1 MTLKIAKD
9 KFDQV
14 KDYLADRNYEFES
27 RPHQVFL
34 ARSAGLVVNL
44 YTNGKIVIA
53 GNDTA
58 ERERVE
64 AFLETLHGE
73 LVQKNERHYAPIEI
87 FGDRI
92 GTDEAGKG
100 DYFGPLVIA
109 GVLATE
115 SQGEMLQ
122 KLGVKDSKGLSDSTI
137 QNLAIEIK
145 RLLGENQYDIVVI
158 SPIKYNLL
166 LSRMKNLNRL
176 LGWGHARVIENLL
189 QHHPTCRCAI
199 SDQFGDRSFIE
210 NALMKLGQ
218 KIQLIQTP
226 KAEREVTVAAASILA
241 KCESIRRIEA
251 MSESYGI
258 IFPRGATDVIGTAES
273 FVARF
278 GAPALLNVAKV
289 HFKTTDQLSNLSENE
304 RKLIR
309 GGKVV
314 MPADGEKTI
323 GRMDNDNLLES
334 YQLIRA
340 LKLAFRRYIQAKL
353 KNHYGSNWW
362 AAGIE
367 AHIRSSVEHR
377 YEQER
382 RMGRDVELIDCL
394 EIEDFRAIITDEKN
408 WEQIFKDNFP
418 DKEMVLARF
427 KILKSLNGA
436 VTLSHG
442 RVSEQERLD
451 VIATVR
457 YFMDSISGSDF

>member
-14 KDYLADRNYEFES
+14 KDYLAERNYEFES

-44 YTNGKIVIA
+44 YSNGKIVIA

-64 AFLETLHGE
+64 AFLATLHGE

-87 FGDRI
+87 SGDRI

-115 SQGEMLQ
+115 TQGEKLQ

-226 KAEREVTVAAASILA
+226 KAEREITVAAASILA
-241 KCESIRRIEA
+241 RSETVNRFNE
-251 MSESYGI
+251 MSKSYDVE
-258 IFPRGATDVIGTAES
+258 FPRGATDVIATAEN
-273 FVARF
+273 FVDKY
-278 GAPALLNVAKV
+278 GYKALLHVAKV
-289 HFKTTDQLSNLSENE
+289 HFKTTEKISNISKDEF
-304 RKLIR
+304 KQIKQ
-309 GGKVV
+309 GKVNV
-314 MPADGEKTI
+314 EPDVQKSAGKGGEDI
-323 GRMDNDNLLES
+323 LLE
-334 YQLIRA
+334 
-340 LKLAFRRYIQAKL
+340 
-353 KNHYGSNWW
+353 
-362 AAGIE
+362 
-367 AHIRSSVEHR
+367 
-377 YEQER
+377 
-382 RMGRDVELIDCL
+382 
-394 EIEDFRAIITDEKN
+394 
-408 WEQIFKDNFP
+408 
-418 DKEMVLARF
+418 
-427 KILKSLNGA
+427 
-436 VTLSHG
+436 
-442 RVSEQERLD
+442 
-451 VIATVR
+451 
-457 YFMDSISGSDF
+457 